1 MIGRLFS
8 RNTVVNITIGN
19 LRNENP
25 GISSAFVIG
34 WLWAKSV
41 DSRFIFSEDC
51 LRRAVRGDWN
61 PNFGRGPAG

>member
-1 MIGRLFS
+1 MNVISTITDQIFS
-8 RNTVVNITIGN
+8 PSSHITISA

-51 LRRAVRGDWN
+51 LKRALREQPRRIG
-61 PNFGRGPAG
+61 

>member
-1 MIGRLFS
+1 MKWFS
-8 RNTVVNITIGN
+8 PSSHITISA

-51 LRRAVRGDWN
+51 LRREIYRSHN
-61 PNFGRGPAG
+61 PRAALSR

>member
-1 MIGRLFS
+1 MKLFS
-8 RNTVVNITIGN
+8 PSSLITISA

-51 LRRAVRGDWN
+51 LRRAIRRPVG
-61 PNFGRGPAG
+61 